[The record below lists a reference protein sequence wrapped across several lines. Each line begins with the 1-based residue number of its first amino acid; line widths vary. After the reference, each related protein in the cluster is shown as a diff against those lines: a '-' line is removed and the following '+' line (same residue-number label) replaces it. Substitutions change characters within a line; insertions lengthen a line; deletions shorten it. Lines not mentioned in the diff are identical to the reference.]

1 MSCHV
6 TSPSSPDDG
15 RQRTDGLVPTNAL
28 CLVRCIQ
35 QKLDPDRPVHAT
47 MLPNKEILR
56 LPRFLSV
63 FKKTAGILFTG
74 VVVVV
79 VVVVLL

>member
-1 MSCHV
+1 
-6 TSPSSPDDG
+6 
-15 RQRTDGLVPTNAL
+15 
-28 CLVRCIQ
+28 
-35 QKLDPDRPVHAT
+35 